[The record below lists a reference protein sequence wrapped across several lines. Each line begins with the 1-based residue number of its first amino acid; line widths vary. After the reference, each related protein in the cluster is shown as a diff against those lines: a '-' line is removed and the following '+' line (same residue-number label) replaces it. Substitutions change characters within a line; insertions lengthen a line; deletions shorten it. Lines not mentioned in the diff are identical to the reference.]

1 MPVETPPERNEDA
14 PAQTG
19 GEKEESM
26 VEKIRDVRP
35 PRGLARLAFR
45 LPIALYRLGLGSLLG
60 TRFLLLIHTGRKTG
74 RERKTVLEVVRYDA
88 EKPLFI
94 VAAGFGPQSDWLRN
108 LHARPRAVV
117 QCGRR
122 RWEMAA
128 EFLSPERAG
137 EELVDYGRRHPAAL
151 RELAGVMGYRVGKDE
166 ADIRAFGR
174 LLSMV
179 ELRPAG

>member
-94 VAAGFGPQSDWLRN
+94 VAAGF
-108 LHARPRAVV
+108 